1 MDRIHSATAK
11 SFLIKV
17 YMWLDF
23 VFKAY
28 VDIKSLEGGGSLM
41 VGNKSN
47 LNFCK
52 G

>member
-1 MDRIHSATAK
+1 MDRIHSATAN

-28 VDIKSLEGGGSLM
+28 VDVNSLEGGEGVERL
-41 VGNKSN
+41 VINPI
-47 LNFCK
+47 
-52 G
+52 